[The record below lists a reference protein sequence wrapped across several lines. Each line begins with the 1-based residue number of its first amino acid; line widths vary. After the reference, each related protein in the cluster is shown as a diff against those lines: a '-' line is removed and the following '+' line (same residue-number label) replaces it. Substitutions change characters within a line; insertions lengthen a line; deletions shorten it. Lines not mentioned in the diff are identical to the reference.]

1 MTLETSLFCTQLVH
15 LLFRM
20 FPLLDLIFKLWWIS
34 NEYQLNISLFQKG
47 DKYYQDKCE
56 PGTCQRMLMSTK
68 NNPLVWLN
76 CNQLGLSLTGLGNI
90 EILKVRYSRLLNIK
104 SSLYLNAQRIW
115 RNKSNKIAWYTY
127 YKSLLM
133 IITQHP
139 VIPIILDNI
148 VNNYQDCPF

>member
-1 MTLETSLFCTQLVH
+1 
-15 LLFRM
+15 M

-34 NEYQLNISLFQKG
+34 NEYQLNISIFQKG
-47 DKYYQDKCE
+47 DKYYPDKCE
-56 PGTCQRMLMSTK
+56 QGSCQRTQMSTK
-68 NNPLVWLN
+68 INPLIWLS

-115 RNKSNKIAWYTY
+115 RNKSNKIPWYTY
-127 YKSLLM
+127 YKRLLM